1 MGWGEWGIS
10 GMQPG
15 KPLQEGRMRLR
26 KATKKDALDSYA
38 TLIDEH
44 NLLLLQTATH
54 FSGDPSP
61 LVNQYA
67 IISISETG

>member
-15 KPLQEGRMRLR
+15 KQLQERRLR
-26 KATKKDALDSYA
+26 LRTATKKDALDSYKG
-38 TLIDEH
+38 LIEEY

-54 FSGDPSP
+54 FNGDPNI
-61 LVNQYA
+61 LINR
-67 IISISETG
+67 